1 MRRFRLAHWTV
12 PALFGIAAAST
23 GVHTVGNV
31 SHALT
36 HPSSRLWLVAL
47 YGVLRTA
54 VALAFAVFT
63 VGRTTPRLPS
73 RKPLAF
79 LACAVAIA
87 AVVAFAD
94 PAQGVPEGVVL
105 SGELVAV
112 AFGVWLLVAVL
123 FLGRCFGVLPEAR
136 GLVTGGPYRLVR
148 HPVYLGEIGACAGL
162 ALAAPSAANA
172 GAFAALVIA
181 QAVRMR
187 MEERALT
194 QAFPQY
200 AAYAARTPRLVPQ
213 LSLLRTAR
221 PDGTPPLDVNWTHR
235 SEPALSTLAEPT
247 GPA

>member
-1 MRRFRLAHWTV
+1 
-12 PALFGIAAAST
+12 
-23 GVHTVGNV
+23 
-31 SHALT
+31 
-36 HPSSRLWLVAL
+36 
-47 YGVLRTA
+47 
-54 VALAFAVFT
+54 
-63 VGRTTPRLPS
+63 
-73 RKPLAF
+73 
-79 LACAVAIA
+79 
-87 AVVAFAD
+87 
-94 PAQGVPEGVVL
+94 
-105 SGELVAV
+105 
-112 AFGVWLLVAVL
+112 
-123 FLGRCFGVLPEAR
+123 
-136 GLVTGGPYRLVR
+136 
-148 HPVYLGEIGACAGL
+148 L
-162 ALAAPSAANA
+162 ALAAPSAANG